1 MPLLLPTKLSVD
13 VVELLISLNNWTN
26 NILLNITAL
35 RLIYYFITEKKLKK
49 GSFQPSIFGFIL
61 ILVLDN
67 WLSCIPCDGDNFYYS
82 NVASIFLAHC
92 FTKNIAPPKQFLGII
107 SIGIT
112 LFLIDSKALIQI
124 CFILTMLILLF
135 EIKNNLLKSSNQRR
149 ITVVLIPI
157 TAYIYFAAQEYTLA
171 QVGQDWANS
180 KLLIY
185 FSIGDYIVFTTMII
199 IINANLRRLFFN

>member
-1 MPLLLPTKLSVD
+1 MSLLLPTKLSID
-13 VVELLISLNNWTN
+13 VVEVLISLNNWSN
-26 NILLNITAL
+26 NILLNITVL
-35 RLIYYFITEKKLKK
+35 RLLYYFLNPQKFKVNLTIVH
-49 GSFQPSIFGFIL
+49 IIGFLVIL
-61 ILVLDN
+61 ILDN
-67 WLSCIPCDGDNFYYS
+67 WISYLPIDRDDFYYS

-92 FTKNIAPPKQFLGII
+92 FTKNIAPHKQFFGII
-107 SIGIT
+107 SIVIT
-112 LFLIDSKALIQI
+112 LFLIDSSALIQI

-180 KLLIY
+180 NLLIY

>member
-1 MPLLLPTKLSVD
+1 
-13 VVELLISLNNWTN
+13 VEVLISLNNWSN
-26 NILLNITAL
+26 NILLNITVL
-35 RLIYYFITEKKLKK
+35 RLLYYFLNPQKFKVNLTIVH
-49 GSFQPSIFGFIL
+49 IIGFLVIL
-61 ILVLDN
+61 ILDN
-67 WLSCIPCDGDNFYYS
+67 WISYLPIDRDDFYYS

-92 FTKNIAPPKQFLGII
+92 FTKI
-107 SIGIT
+107 
-112 LFLIDSKALIQI
+112 
-124 CFILTMLILLF
+124 
-135 EIKNNLLKSSNQRR
+135 LKSSNQRR

>member
-1 MPLLLPTKLSVD
+1 
-13 VVELLISLNNWTN
+13 VEILIFLNNWTN
-26 NILLNITAL
+26 NILLNFTAL
-35 RLIYYFITEKKLKK
+35 RLLYYFIKLKKLKTE
-49 GSFQPSIFGFIL
+49 SCLQPILGFIS

-67 WLSCIPCDGDNFYYS
+67 WFSCIPIDGDNFYYS
-82 NVASIFLAHC
+82 FTASIFLSHYLTNKMSV
-92 FTKNIAPPKQFLGII
+92 FIQFCATTILGTMLLVIN
-107 SIGIT
+107 SC
-112 LFLIDSKALIQI
+112 ALTQI
-124 CFILTMLILLF
+124 CFILSMLILLF

-149 ITVVLIPI
+149 ITTVLTPI
-157 TAYIYFAAQEYTLA
+157 TAYIFFAAQEYTLA